1 MLRLLRFDKS
11 FIEIQIFKRA
21 TPLKLNQG
29 YWLVTKI
36 FFIKFLNIQLRCGD
50 RYRIIYRQN
59 NVLHY

>member
-29 YWLVTKI
+29 DGLVTKI